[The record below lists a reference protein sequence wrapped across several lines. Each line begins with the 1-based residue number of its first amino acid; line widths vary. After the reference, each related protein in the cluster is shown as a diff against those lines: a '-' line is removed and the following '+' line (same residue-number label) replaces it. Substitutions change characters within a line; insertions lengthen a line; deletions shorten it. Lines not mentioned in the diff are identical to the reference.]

1 MAVADAYATV
11 PEYRLVAG
19 NTDRGVEDG
28 IRRDLLAVSRM
39 LDLRLRRHF
48 NREAAA
54 TEHQRLA
61 ASAQSAAHRL
71 RNKAKTLRRERR
83 REAKANG

>member
-54 TEHQRLA
+54 TEHLYRP
-61 ASAQSAAHRL
+61 SARG
-71 RNKAKTLRRERR
+71 RPRTRRARVQCPR
-83 REAKANG
+83 T